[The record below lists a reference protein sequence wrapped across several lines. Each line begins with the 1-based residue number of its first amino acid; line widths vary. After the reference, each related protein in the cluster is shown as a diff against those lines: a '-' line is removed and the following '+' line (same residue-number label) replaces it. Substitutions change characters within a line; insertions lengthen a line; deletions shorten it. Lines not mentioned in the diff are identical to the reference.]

1 MKNTVTNSQTR
12 TISKAFPT
20 SVAITLQVAALLIVG
35 FAATWMHARF
45 RFPLNLPGRHGLEFM
60 LLVMGAR
67 YASNLKL
74 SATVAVSGSILAS
87 LIPVLGFTDPLLP
100 YIYLGMG
107 ACIDVA
113 WFKWNSF
120 SKGILIAAVLGGL
133 VYSLIPIVRI
143 FSSVV
148 SSYHF
153 NTLRY
158 GYIIPILTH
167 IAFGFTGAIAGVG
180 VVSEIK
186 KRLNKKS
193 N

>member
-1 MKNTVTNSQTR
+1 MNTNSNSQTR
-12 TISKAFPT
+12 SISKAFPT
-20 SVAITLQVAALLIVG
+20 SFSVTLQIVTLLFVG
-35 FAATWMHARF
+35 FAATWLHYRF

-87 LIPVLGFTDPLLP
+87 LIPVLGFNDPLLP

-107 ACIDVA
+107 AFIDLA
-113 WFKWNSF
+113 WFRWSAFKNY
-120 SKGILIAAVLGGL
+120 ILLTALLGGL
-133 VYSLIPIVRI
+133 VYGLIPVVRI
-143 FSSVV
+143 FSSLV
-148 SSYHF
+148 SAYHF
-153 NTLRY
+153 NSLRY
-158 GYIIPILTH
+158 GYIIPVLTH
-167 IAFGFTGAIAGVG
+167 IGFGFTGAIAGVG

-186 KRLNKKS
+186 KRFKRKS